1 MSLQSLCLGSWLLD
15 AGSAEEVASLFDL
28 IGAEHAAIAHV
39 IEHKCFTSWSAG
51 EVTVFFECC
60 G

>member
-28 IGAEHAAIAHV
+28 IGAERVAVPHV
-39 IEHKCFTSWSAG
+39 VEHKRPAGWSAG
-51 EVTVFFECC
+51 EVTVFSECC